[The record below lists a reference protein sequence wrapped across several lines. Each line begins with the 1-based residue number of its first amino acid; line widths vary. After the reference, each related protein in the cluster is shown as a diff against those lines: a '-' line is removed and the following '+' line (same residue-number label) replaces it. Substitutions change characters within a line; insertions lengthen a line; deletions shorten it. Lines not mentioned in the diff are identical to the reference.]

1 MDIEAVCG
9 ESVPFFKMQGC
20 GNDFVCVDNRVLGVD
35 PAAMPDLVVPVCRK
49 AFGVGADGM
58 IFFDH
63 APAGSGLAYIWH
75 FFNADGSR
83 AEMCGNGS
91 RCAARL
97 AWMLGIAPARHV
109 FGTDAGPIEAE
120 VDPDS
125 NQVTVQLT
133 PPKDLRLGID
143 IEVDGRPF
151 HLHFVNTGVPHAV
164 AVMDHLEL
172 VDVWKLGRAIRQH
185 QHFAPAG
192 TNVNFISSEEKGTLS
207 LRTYER
213 GVEDE
218 TYACGT
224 GAVASAIVARELGMT
239 GEETDITTTGGE
251 VLGVIL
257 RDGKTYLR
265 GAAELVFKGEFY
277 PQSLG
282 IDTQ

>member
-9 ESVPFFKMQGC
+9 KSVPFFKMQGC

-35 PAAMPDLVVPVCRK
+35 PAAMPDLVMPVCRK

-63 APAGSGLAYIWH
+63 APEGSGLAYIWH

-133 PPKDLRLGID
+133 PPKDLRMAID

-185 QHFAPAG
+185 QFFAPAG

>member
-20 GNDFVCVDNRVLGVD
+20 GNDFVCVDNRVLGID
-35 PAAMPDLVVPVCRK
+35 PAAMPDLVMPVCRK

-63 APAGSGLAYIWH
+63 APEGSGLAYIWH

-133 PPKDLRLGID
+133 PPKDLRMAID
-143 IEVDGRPF
+143 IEVEGRPF

-185 QHFAPAG
+185 PAFAPAG
-192 TNVNFISSEEKGTLS
+192 TNVNFIASEEHGSLS

-224 GAVASAIVARELGMT
+224 GAVASAIVARELGLT
-239 GEETDITTTGGE
+239 GEETEIITTGGE

-257 RDGKTYLR
+257 REGRTYLR
-265 GAAELVFKGEFY
+265 GAAELVFQGVFY

-282 IDTQ
+282 IDAE

>member
-9 ESVPFFKMQGC
+9 TSVPFFKMQGC
-20 GNDFVCVDNRVLGVD
+20 GNDFVCVDNRALEFD
-35 PAAMPDLVVPVCRK
+35 PADMPDIVVPVCRK
-49 AFGVGADGM
+49 AFGIGADGM
-58 IFFDH
+58 IFLDH
-63 APAGSGLAYIWH
+63 APAGSGLSYIWH

-97 AWMLGIAPARHV
+97 AWMLGIAPASHV
-109 FGTDAGPIEAE
+109 FGTDAGPIEAV

-133 PPKDLRLGID
+133 PPKDLQLHFELE
-143 IEVDGRPF
+143 IEGQPIPM
-151 HLHFVNTGVPHAV
+151 HFVNTGVPHAV
-164 AVMDHLEL
+164 VIAEHLENL
-172 VDVWKLGRAIRQH
+172 DVWKFGRAIRTH

-192 TNVNFISSEEKGTLS
+192 TNVNFIAATGPSQLS

-224 GAVASAIVARELGMT
+224 GAVASAIIARELGLT
-239 GEETDITTTGGE
+239 GAGETVVTTTGGE
-251 VLGVIL
+251 ELGVAV
-257 RDGKTYLR
+257 RDGKPFLR
-265 GAAELVFKGEFY
+265 GAAELVFRGEFY

-282 IDTQ
+282 IDL

>member
-9 ESVPFFKMQGC
+9 KSVPFFKMQGC

-35 PAAMPDLVVPVCRK
+35 PAVMPDLVLPVCRK

-63 APAGSGLAYIWH
+63 APEGSGLAYIWH

-133 PPKDLRLGID
+133 PPKDLRMGID
-143 IEVDGRPF
+143 IEVEGRPF

-185 QHFAPAG
+185 QFFAPAG

-277 PQSLG
+277 PESLG

>member
-9 ESVPFFKMQGC
+9 KSVPFFKMQGC

-35 PAAMPDLVVPVCRK
+35 PAAMPDLVLPVCRK

-63 APAGSGLAYIWH
+63 APEGSGLAYIWH

-133 PPKDLRLGID
+133 PPKDLRMAID
-143 IEVDGRPF
+143 IEVEGRPF

-185 QHFAPAG
+185 QYFAPAG

-282 IDTQ
+282 IDTE

>member
-9 ESVPFFKMQGC
+9 KSVPFFKMQGC
-20 GNDFVCVDNRVLGVD
+20 GNDFVCVDNRVLGID
-35 PAAMPDLVVPVCRK
+35 PAAMPDLVVPTCRK

-63 APAGSGLAYIWH
+63 APEGSGLAYVWH

-143 IEVDGRPF
+143 IEVEGRPF

-185 QHFAPAG
+185 QYFAPAG

-265 GAAELVFKGEFY
+265 GAAELVFKGELY

>member
-1 MDIEAVCG
+1 
-9 ESVPFFKMQGC
+9 
-20 GNDFVCVDNRVLGVD
+20 
-35 PAAMPDLVVPVCRK
+35 VCRK

-63 APAGSGLAYIWH
+63 APEGSGLAYIWH

-143 IEVDGRPF
+143 IEVEGRPF

-185 QHFAPAG
+185 QYFAPAG

-282 IDTQ
+282 IDTE

>member
-9 ESVPFFKMQGC
+9 KSVPFFKMQGC

-35 PAAMPDLVVPVCRK
+35 PAVMPDLVLPVCRK

-63 APAGSGLAYIWH
+63 APEGSGLAYIWH

-133 PPKDLRLGID
+133 PPKDLRMGID
-143 IEVDGRPF
+143 IEVEGRPF

-185 QHFAPAG
+185 QFFAPAG

-282 IDTQ
+282 IDTE

>member
-9 ESVPFFKMQGC
+9 KSVPFFKMQGC
-20 GNDFVCVDNRVLGVD
+20 GNDFVCVDNRVLGID

-63 APAGSGLAYIWH
+63 APEGSGLAYIWH

-109 FGTDAGPIEAE
+109 FGADAGPIEAE

-133 PPKDLRLGID
+133 PPKDLRMGID
-143 IEVDGRPF
+143 IEIDRRPF

-185 QHFAPAG
+185 QYFAPAG

>member
-9 ESVPFFKMQGC
+9 KSVPFFKMQGC

-35 PAAMPDLVVPVCRK
+35 PAAMPDLVLPVCRK

-63 APAGSGLAYIWH
+63 APEGSGLAYIWH

-97 AWMLGIAPARHV
+97 AWMLGLAPAKHV

-133 PPKDLRLGID
+133 PPKDLRMAID
-143 IEVDGRPF
+143 IEVEGRPF

-185 QHFAPAG
+185 QYFAPAG

>member
-35 PAAMPDLVVPVCRK
+35 PAAMPDLVMPVCRK

-63 APAGSGLAYIWH
+63 APEGSGLAYIWH

-133 PPKDLRLGID
+133 PPKDLRMAID
-143 IEVDGRPF
+143 IEVEGRPF

-185 QHFAPAG
+185 QYFAPAG

-282 IDTQ
+282 IDTE

>member
-1 MDIEAVCG
+1 MDLEAVCG
-9 ESVPFFKMQGC
+9 PSVPFFKMQGC
-20 GNDFVCVDNRVLGVD
+20 GNDFVCVDNRVLEYD
-35 PAAMPDLVVPVCRK
+35 PEAMPEIVMAVCRK

-58 IFFDH
+58 IFLDH
-63 APAGSGLAYIWH
+63 APEGSGLAYKWH

-120 VDPDS
+120 VDEDS
-125 NQVTVQLT
+125 NLVTVQLT
-133 PPKDLRLGID
+133 EPKDLRLD
-143 IEVDGRPF
+143 MTVEIEQQEFP
-151 HLHFVNTGVPHAV
+151 LHFVNTGVPHAV
-164 AVMDHLEL
+164 AVVEHLEA
-172 VDVWKLGRAIRQH
+172 VDVWKLGRAVRFH
-185 QHFAPAG
+185 EAFKPAG
-192 TNVNFISSEEKGTLS
+192 TNVNFIAPDGAGRLS

-224 GAVASAIVARELGMT
+224 GAVASAVIARELGLT
-239 GEETDITTTGGE
+239 GDETVVTTTGGE
-251 VLGVIL
+251 ELGVIL
-257 RDGKTYLR
+257 RDGKAYLR
-265 GAAELVFKGEFY
+265 GAAELVFTGSFF

-282 IDTQ
+282 IES

>member
-35 PAAMPDLVVPVCRK
+35 PAAMPDLVLPVCRK

-63 APAGSGLAYIWH
+63 APEGSGLAYIWH

-133 PPKDLRLGID
+133 PPKDLRMAID
-143 IEVDGRPF
+143 IEVEGRPF

-185 QHFAPAG
+185 QYFAPAG

-282 IDTQ
+282 IDTE

>member
-35 PAAMPDLVVPVCRK
+35 PAAMPDLVLPVCRK

-63 APAGSGLAYIWH
+63 APEGSGLAYIWH

-133 PPKDLRLGID
+133 PPKDLRMAID
-143 IEVDGRPF
+143 IEVEGRPF

-185 QHFAPAG
+185 QYFAPAG

>member
-35 PAAMPDLVVPVCRK
+35 PAAMPDLVMPVCRK

-63 APAGSGLAYIWH
+63 APEGSGLAYIWH

-133 PPKDLRLGID
+133 PPKDLRMAID
-143 IEVDGRPF
+143 IEVEGRPF

-185 QHFAPAG
+185 QYFAPAG

>member
-9 ESVPFFKMQGC
+9 KSVPFFKMQGC
-20 GNDFVCVDNRVLGVD
+20 GNDFVCVDNRILGID
-35 PAAMPDLVVPVCRK
+35 PAAMPDLVIPVCRK

-63 APAGSGLAYIWH
+63 APEGSGLAYIWH

-143 IEVDGRPF
+143 IEIDRRPF

-185 QHFAPAG
+185 PTFAPAG

-265 GAAELVFKGEFY
+265 GAAELVFTGEFY

>member
-35 PAAMPDLVVPVCRK
+35 PAAMPDLVMPVCRK

-63 APAGSGLAYIWH
+63 APEGSGLAYIWH

-125 NQVTVQLT
+125 NLVTVQLT
-133 PPKDLRLGID
+133 PPKDLRMAID
-143 IEVDGRPF
+143 IEVEGRPF

-185 QHFAPAG
+185 QYFAPAG